1 MTLKYMIKNATVVS
15 VDPDI
20 GTVADCDVL
29 IEGDSIVAVGPN
41 LSQPDNCVLIDASN
55 AIVSP
60 GFVDTH
66 RHTWQTQLRTVCS
79 DHTLADYAIWMRNVY
94 GASYTAHDAYLG
106 NYCGALESIDNGI
119 TCLVDHSHIVNSPA
133 HADSAVQGLKDA
145 RIRAT
150 WCYGVWRNP
159 CWEGSCLDPEREA
172 QVPDWRFADAKRIKD
187 TFFKSNHHTDLLRFG
202 FAPAELDF
210 LTKEQAT
217 KEIMY
222 GRSLGSA
229 IITGHIGC
237 GKYDDGAHTVRSLR
251 DAGLLGADLLFSHA
265 TTLEDDELDA
275 LRDQSTGLSSTPGT
289 ELQMEMGHPIAFKA
303 RAAGCRASLG
313 IDMACSNPVDMFQQM
328 QLLLQSERRL
338 ESTTSR
344 AKLSSLRQKC
354 AEVLEMATIGGAEA
368 VGLKDIIG
376 SITPGKK
383 ADLIITRCDSP
394 RLTPVIDP
402 IAALVLYANSSDVD
416 TVFINGVIVKQG
428 GKLTQVDWPKVRSE
442 LRASLESILQR
453 SKQAPLESIKK
464 EMAIF
469 MKQDLGKA
477 QG

>member
-1 MTLKYMIKNATVVS
+1 MTTQYLIKNATVVS
-15 VDPDI
+15 VDPSI
-20 GTVADCDVL
+20 GTATDCDVH
-29 IEGDSIVAVGPN
+29 IKGDTIVAVGPN
-41 LSQPDNCVLIDASN
+41 ISQPQNCTVIDATN

-66 RHTWQTQLRTVCS
+66 RHTWQTQLRTLCS

-94 GASYTAHDAYLG
+94 GASYTPRDAYLG

-119 TCLVDHSHIVNSPA
+119 TYLVDHSHIVNSPA
-133 HADSAVQGLKDA
+133 HADSAVQGLKDSG
-145 RIRAT
+145 IRAT

-172 QVPDWRFADAKRIKD
+172 QVPDWRLADAKRIKAAY
-187 TFFKSNHHTDLLRFG
+187 FGSNRPTDLMRFG

-210 LTKEQAT
+210 LTEEQAAE
-217 KEIMY
+217 EIAY
-222 GRSLGSA
+222 GRSLGAA

-237 GKYDDGAHTVRSLR
+237 GKYDAGAHTVRSLR
-251 DAGLLGADLLFSHA
+251 DTGLLGPDLLFSHA
-265 TTLEDDELDA
+265 TTLEEDELKA
-275 LRDQSTGLSSTPGT
+275 LRENSVGLSSTPGT

-328 QLLLQSERRL
+328 QLLLQSERHL
-338 ESTTSR
+338 ESSVSR
-344 AKLSSLRQKC
+344 TKLSTLKQKC
-354 AEVLEMATIGGAEA
+354 SDVLEMATIGGAEA

-394 RLTPVIDP
+394 RLTPVLEP
-402 IAALVLYANSSDVD
+402 VAALVLYATSSDVD
-416 TVFINGVIVKQG
+416 TVFVNGVLVKQG
-428 GKLTQVDWPKVRSE
+428 GKLTRVNWPEVRSE
-442 LRASLESILQR
+442 LRGSLNSILER
-453 SKQAPLESIKK
+453 SKKAPLDSIKR
-464 EMAIF
+464 EMAVF
-469 MKQDLGKA
+469 MNQDSKPE
-477 QG
+477 